1 MGLLSIFKR
10 KSGDK
15 VRTPPA
21 DTDPDAV
28 QEARTRAR
36 RRLIGASVLVVI
48 GVIGFPLL
56 FETQPRPIPVDI
68 PIEIPRKDSAPPLVM
83 PSARP
88 AKPVAA
94 APVETAPAS
103 SAPEITTETQA
114 DAGREVPPPAAKPA
128 ASTARATAAAVK
140 PSEPAPKPAV
150 AATTKPAAPDTKPAA
165 EPKLATTTAAADAK
179 RAQSLLEG
187 KPADADKDTAKK
199 EGRFVVQVG
208 AFTENAAAHDM
219 RLKVEKLG
227 LKTYAQVAETS
238 QGHRIRVRVGPFSTR
253 EEAEKAQAK
262 IKASGAQAVVL
273 TL

>member
-10 KSGDK
+10 KSGD
-15 VRTPPA
+15 RGSTPPA
-21 DTDPDAV
+21 DTNTDPV

-83 PSARP
+83 PA
-88 AKPVAA
+88 AKPTKPGAT
-94 APVETAPAS
+94 APVEAAPAS
-103 SAPEITTETQA
+103 APDIVSETQA
-114 DAGREVPPPAAKPA
+114 EAGREVPPPAIKTPSPTAHTATTPAKPA
-128 ASTARATAAAVK
+128 
-140 PSEPAPKPAV
+140 EPVELAPKPAV
-150 AATTKPAAPDTKPAA
+150 AAAKPASKPAAGSDDAQRA
-165 EPKLATTTAAADAK
+165 LAL
-179 RAQSLLEG
+179 REG
-187 KPADADKDTAKK
+187 KPAEKDSAKK

-208 AFTENAAAHDM
+208 AFTENAPAHEM

-238 QGHRIRVRVGPFSTR
+238 QGHRIRVRVGPFATR
-253 EEAEKAQAK
+253 EEAEKAQGK

>member
-88 AKPVAA
+88 TKPVAA
-94 APVETAPAS
+94 APLETAPAS
-103 SAPEITTETQA
+103 SAPEIATETQA
-114 DAGREVPPPAAKPA
+114 DAGREVPLPAAKPA
-128 ASTARATAAAVK
+128 ASTARATTAAVK
-140 PSEPAPKPAV
+140 PPEPAPKPAV
-150 AATTKPAAPDTKPAA
+150 ATTKPAAPEAKPTA
-165 EPKLATTTAAADAK
+165 EPKPATTTAAADAK

-187 KPADADKDTAKK
+187 KPADAEKETVKK

-208 AFTENAAAHDM
+208 AFAENAAAHDM

-253 EEAEKAQAK
+253 DEAEKAQAK
-262 IKASGAQAVVL
+262 IKASGAPAVVL